1 MLRRNTIQKDLI
13 LNAVN
18 QLHNHPTAG
27 DIYEFIHKDHPNIG
41 KGTVYRNLG
50 ILAEEHAI
58 KKIEVPNGSD
68 RYDFTLVDHYHVR
81 CIKCDQVLD
90 VDLDAIPHLE
100 EKIRDTHEIKFVDY
114 DILFRGICPA
124 CAKSSNE

>member
-50 ILAEEHAI
+50 TCN
-58 KKIEVPNGSD
+58 KKN
-68 RYDFTLVDHYHVR
+68 
-81 CIKCDQVLD
+81 
-90 VDLDAIPHLE
+90 
-100 EKIRDTHEIKFVDY
+100 RDTEW
-114 DILFRGICPA
+114 FR
-124 CAKSSNE
+124 SL